1 MAENCLPLERLVRTV
16 YSMQGKILPIARLN
30 VTESVTREL
39 RNLIVDGRLPA
50 GERINEVQVAQQ
62 LGVSRTPL
70 REALA
75 RLAQEGA
82 LRSTPGIGYFVRE
95 LTLEEFEQ
103 LYSIRPLLD
112 PEALRLAGLPPRDR
126 LERLQKLNSRME
138 KAREANAVID
148 LDDAWHLE
156 LIRDCPNQVLIELIQ
171 HFSLRTRRYEIAL
184 MREQKNVSVSVANH
198 RAIMAALRRRD
209 LEAAIAALRVN
220 LASGRAP
227 IVEWLTTRQT
237 PRRRSKPA

>member
-1 MAENCLPLERLVRTV
+1 
-16 YSMQGKILPIARLN
+16 MQARILPIARLN

-50 GERINEVQVAQQ
+50 GERINEVHISQQ

-70 REALA
+70 REALG

-82 LRSTPGIGYFVRE
+82 LRSTAGIGYFVRE
-95 LTLEEFEQ
+95 LSLEEFEQ
-103 LYSIRPLLD
+103 IYSIRPLLD
-112 PEALRLAGLPPRDR
+112 PEALRLAGLPPRGRMD
-126 LERLQKLNSRME
+126 RLQKLNAKLE
-138 KAREANAVID
+138 KARDANAVID

-156 LIRDCPNQVLIELIQ
+156 LIADCPNRVLVDLIQ

-184 MREQKNVSVSVANH
+184 HREQKNVAMTAENH

-209 LEAAIAALRVN
+209 LEGAIAALRVN

-227 IVEWLTTRQT
+227 IVKWLVAREAG
-237 PRRRSKPA
+237 RESGKRA